1 MTTPLVISL
10 AYGVVAALANLGGA
24 HVCARGA
31 PPGQSG
37 RLAGFRAVSA
47 GFLVGVILIDAL
59 PGGLGAWRGQWW
71 VAVLL
76 VVLGYAAL
84 HGIERLFARAH
95 EHHAHCESDHA
106 SALSS
111 TAAWTGVLGLALHTL
126 LDGAAVASTTF
137 TGTANGALMAASLV
151 VHQVPVGASAAALAL
166 TATGSVARARAA
178 GGMVAIAS
186 VAGALAFALAGRVA
200 PFALPLMAGITL
212 HVVVHDLL
220 PTLGRQGRRRA
231 ALLVAVGVGLYG
243 ATEALVHLA
252 GT

>member
-1 MTTPLVISL
+1 MATPLVISL

-24 HVCARGA
+24 YACARGA
-31 PPGQSG
+31 PPGQAG

-47 GFLVGVILIDAL
+47 GFLLGVILIDAL
-59 PGGLGAWRGQWW
+59 PGGLRAWRGQWW
-71 VAVLL
+71 IAALL

-84 HGIERLFARAH
+84 HGVERLFARAH
-95 EHHAHCESDHA
+95 EHHAHCESGHA

-111 TAAWTGVLGLALHTL
+111 TAAWTGILGLALHTL
-126 LDGAAVASTTF
+126 LDGAAVASATF
-137 TGTANGALMAASLV
+137 TGAVDGALMAVGLV
-151 VHQVPVGASAAALAL
+151 VHQAPVGAAAAALAL

-178 GGMVAIAS
+178 GIMVAVAS
-186 VAGALAFALAGRVA
+186 VAGALAFAFAGRVA

-220 PTLGRQGRRRA
+220 PTLGSRGRPRA
-231 ALLVAVGVGLYG
+231 AVLVAVGVAVYG
-243 ATEALVHLA
+243 ATEALVGLA